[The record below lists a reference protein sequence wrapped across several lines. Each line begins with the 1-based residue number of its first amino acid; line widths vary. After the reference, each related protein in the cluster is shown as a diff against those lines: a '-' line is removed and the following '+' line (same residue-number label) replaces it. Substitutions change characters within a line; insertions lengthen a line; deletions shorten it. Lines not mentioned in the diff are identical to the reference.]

1 MFRYALVTTDGDA
14 LGEVAFAVSSWN
26 AGDLIPQGSAGN
38 LRVVQ
43 VLAPEREDQL
53 PVLVVKQDESARR

>member
-26 AGDLIPQGSAGN
+26 PSDLIPEGSAGN

-53 PVLVVKQDESARR
+53 PILAVEKAQVI